1 MLLPARPF
9 AFDIMAAQQRQPE
22 TPVFFEDLQR
32 LPPGRHSVPAE
43 EVARQQRLR
52 LMNGMLDA
60 VGEQGYVAT
69 SVADVLARAG
79 VSRRTFYEHFADK
92 EACFLQ
98 AFDHVVRVTRELFEN
113 ASAGHARWPES
124 LRAGLD
130 VLLHTVAENP
140 RVARACLVE
149 ILAVG
154 YEGVRRREAALEP
167 FQGFFEGGRDEAPEG
182 VVIPATVTETL
193 VGGIVETVSGRLM
206 RGEAERVPEL
216 LDPLM
221 YWSLVPFVGPEAAA
235 EVAGTA
241 DAATAR

>member
-1 MLLPARPF
+1 MALDEQPPAP
-9 AFDIMAAQQRQPE
+9 
-22 TPVFFEDLQR
+22 PVFFEDLQR

-52 LMNGMLDA
+52 LMAGMLDA

-69 SVADVLARAG
+69 SVADVLSRAG

-98 AFDHVVRVTRELFEN
+98 AFDHVAGVCRDAVRASFTGHTRWRD
-113 ASAGHARWPES
+113 A

-130 VLLHTVAENP
+130 VFLRTAAANP

-154 YEGVRRREAALEP
+154 HEGVRHRDTAMEP
-167 FQGFFEGGRDEAPEG
+167 FQRFFETGRNEAPEG
-182 VVIPATVTETL
+182 VVIPDTVTETL
-193 VGGIVETVSGRLM
+193 VGGIVETVSTRVM
-206 RGEAERVPEL
+206 RDEAERLPEL
-216 LDPLM
+216 LDSLV
-221 YWSLVPFVGPEAAA
+221 YWSLVPFVGPVEAMGDA
-235 EVAGTA
+235 A
-241 DAATAR
+241 DAAVGAR